1 MDWKDYVFPGGK
13 FSVFIQTPDSE
24 SALSS
29 SRIGSKSLRSVGADV
44 GNAEAVTRPE
54 VGRPE
59 IEAREGLLENPAL
72 FSFFGEDPASDVFE
86 FSSFSVC
93 ELESLASPIGS
104 NNQSIYETLC
114 NIILAVIYI

>member
-1 MDWKDYVFPGGK
+1 MSLLVLDWRDYIFPGGK

-59 IEAREGLLENPAL
+59 IEAREGI
-72 FSFFGEDPASDVFE
+72 SDSASDSSNMT
-86 FSSFSVC
+86 SSFNMVGGVSKILRSVRIC
-93 ELESLASPIGS
+93 DHS
-104 NNQSIYETLC
+104 
-114 NIILAVIYI
+114 